1 MSPVWR
7 SRAISIWYETRRL
20 PDALDAEKE
29 QRESWSTDT
38 TVQSIFGASEADV
51 RKLAEINDKA
61 EEVAP
66 PPPPAPKEEIKQVT
80 GGLA

>member
-1 MSPVWR
+1 M
-7 SRAISIWYETRRL
+7 
-20 PDALDAEKE
+20 DAEKE